1 MTMSF
6 AGKGAHPVI
15 SGAGDATELTG
26 WYGHIPFP
34 TPEQLAVKRAQL
46 LAQIEED
53 RGTKVVVLAPR
64 QRVLVST
71 RKGRRTT
78 PPKVAA

>member
-6 AGKGAHPVI
+6 AGKGAHPII

-26 WYGHIPFP
+26 WYGHVPFP

-46 LAQIEED
+46 LAQIEQD
-53 RGTKVVVLAPR
+53 RVAKVVVLAPR
-64 QRVLVST
+64 ERVIVST
-71 RKGRRTT
+71 RKGHKTT